1 MGGSMKE
8 ALKLALEALER
19 YQIKRQDFDTFE
31 EADRARKQTKA
42 NDRSGLLAL
51 KIKRSGPEGHRFVLK
66 SRIDAGLKAQLEEI
80 EEKMVSRNSKK
91 KG

>member
-1 MGGSMKE
+1 MFEVEEKKVIAAGEPWTNEG
-8 ALKLALEALER
+8 
-19 YQIKRQDFDTFE
+19 YFNTFE

-51 KIKRSGPEGHRFVLK
+51 KVKRCGSEGTRFVLK
-66 SRIDAGLKAQLEEI
+66 SRVDAGLKAQLEEI
-80 EEKMVSRNSKK
+80 EEKMLSRNSKK

>member
-1 MGGSMKE
+1 MYGNDETKVVVAGEPWKNE
-8 ALKLALEALER
+8 G
-19 YQIKRQDFDTFE
+19 YFDTFE
-31 EADRARKQTKA
+31 EADRARKQIKA

-51 KIKRSGPEGHRFVLK
+51 KVKRSGPEGKRYVVK
-66 SRIDAGLKAQLEEI
+66 SREDAGLKAQLEEI